1 MPPYPYPILDY
12 DIKLTTF
19 YLQLM
24 SGGFMNSVYKIY
36 NKNNPEEAIVVRVFT
51 SGTEVIK
58 DGAKTQ
64 ILGMRIAEA
73 GGCGTEVIASFDNG
87 IIYEFT
93 PGETLTP
100 EKYDSN
106 EHRR

>member
-1 MPPYPYPILDY
+1 
-12 DIKLTTF
+12 
-19 YLQLM
+19 M
-24 SGGFMNSVYKIY
+24 SGGFLNSVFKVW
-36 NKNNPEEAIVVRVFT
+36 NQSDQSDPIVVRVFT
-51 SGTEVIK
+51 TGTDTIQ
-58 DGAKTQ
+58 DAAKTQ
-64 ILGMRIAEA
+64 LLGMRIAEA
-73 GGCGTEVIASFDNG
+73 GGCGAEVIASFENG